1 MGQKAQGGVT
11 QSQWLGEVTISPGWR
26 DTGRRWCCQT
36 QGDAYSGHCWRPE
49 ATPLPNSLSSLLQL
63 LKALWLHFAAGT
75 LDRAGVAAAS
85 NSPHGQKALK
95 PEPAHC
101 RQKQEFLA
109 KKVNFSFS
117 FSFPIS
123 CQCLF
128 MEELSR
134 SHLDEK
140 SGEFNFQC
148 FRARIWKDRKESKR
162 KMDTWVLHSPSP
174 PNPWHNSNALL
185 SPLTK

>member
-1 MGQKAQGGVT
+1 MQGIGFNSVGRPNGAKGTRWGNTESVT
-11 QSQWLGEVTISPGWR
+11 RGSHYQPRLEGHREEVMLP
-26 DTGRRWCCQT
+26 DP
-36 QGDAYSGHCWRPE
+36 GDAYSGHCWRPE

-148 FRARIWKDRKESKR
+148 FRARI
-162 KMDTWVLHSPSP
+162 
-174 PNPWHNSNALL
+174 
-185 SPLTK
+185 